1 MAADIVMPRLSD
13 SMTEGTIVRWL
24 KREGDQIGIGDALV
38 EIETDKATMV
48 YEADV
53 AGVLFALSGGEGDTL
68 PIGEVLAQVGDPE
81 EAERG
86 AEAGTHPP
94 AAAPPSAAG
103 PGPASPAADLPPP
116 ARAEAPASPLA
127 RRIAADAGL
136 ALEGLRGSGPGG
148 RIVKRDVLAALDAPA
163 AAPAAAPAGDGAAP
177 SANGSPAA
185 PAPASADGSTG
196 AKGEV
201 TVEEQSRLQQ
211 TVARR
216 MSVSRATVPH
226 FEVGAVTDMGGVLDL
241 RRRLKEMAGP
251 ESPAPSVNDFILKA
265 CALALREQP
274 RANSAWIDSHV
285 ELYSRVNVGMAV
297 AAEGSLVVPTVFDTD
312 RKSLGEIARA
322 TRSLAERARDGSITP
337 PELAGGTFTVSNL
350 GMFGIDFFDA
360 VINPPQAAILAVG
373 AIAPRVHADAEGETT
388 VRPTATL
395 TLACDHRVLY
405 GADAARLLARIR
417 DLLQEPLGVAL

>member
-24 KREGDQIGIGDALV
+24 KREGDQIGVGDALV

-94 AAAPPSAAG
+94 APASTPAVD
-103 PGPASPAADLPPP
+103 PGPASPSADLPPP
-116 ARAEAPASPLA
+116 ARAAAPASPLA
-127 RRIAADAGL
+127 RRIAADNGL
-136 ALEGLRGSGPGG
+136 DLEGLRGSGPGG
-148 RIVKRDVLAALDAPA
+148 RIVKRDVLGAL
-163 AAPAAAPAGDGAAP
+163 AAPATDGAA
-177 SANGSPAA
+177 
-185 PAPASADGSTG
+185 ASADGSPAASPDGTAG

-201 TVEEQSRLQQ
+201 TVEEPSRLQQ

-226 FEVGAVTDMGGVLDL
+226 FEVGAVTDMSGVLDL
-241 RRRLKEMAGP
+241 RRRLKEVAGP

-297 AAEGSLVVPTVFDTD
+297 AAEGSLLVPTVFDAD

-322 TRSLAERARDGSITP
+322 TRALAERARDGSITP

-373 AIAPRVHADAEGETT
+373 AVAPRVHADAEGETT

-417 DLLQEPLGVAL
+417 DLLQEPLGLAL